1 MKMYC
6 QKCGYGNDYAI
17 EKPNFCQKCGNS
29 FKLIKPTISKAAVN
43 KPPIITRQEEEDED
57 QISLESI
64 QSMSSLDVEIA
75 PPQDRRVK
83 IENLLGTK
91 SSASSFVP
99 SENVS
104 QVDKKE
110 FMESFKREAGFYPTS
125 RNSIN
130 EEE

>member
-1 MKMYC
+1 MKIYC

-29 FKLIKPTISKAAVN
+29 FKLIKPTISKTAVN
-43 KPPIITRQEEEDED
+43 KPPIITHQEEEEGDY
-57 QISLESI
+57 ISLESI
-64 QSMSSLDVEIA
+64 QSMSSLDVEIT

-91 SSASSFVP
+91 SSASSFASP
-99 SENVS
+99 ESSS
-104 QVDKKE
+104 QIDKKE
-110 FMESFKREAGFYPTS
+110 LMESFKREAGFYPTS